1 MNVSLD
7 IKTIFGKY
15 LTRDIVVQD
24 EKHLNNYIAKAEREW
39 KENIIGVHYI
49 KTK

>member
-39 KENIIGVHYI
+39 NWKVIGVHYTKI
-49 KTK
+49 K